1 MATKFLLTL
10 LLFHLS
16 TTAYSIGV
24 NYGTLGDNLP
34 PPSQV
39 ANFLKTQTIIDSL
52 KIFDMNPDII
62 RAFANSG
69 ISLTITLPNGDI
81 PTLTNPRAA
90 RRWIQ
95 QNIKPFYPAT
105 LIRYICV
112 GTEVLHWGDDA
123 QKSNL
128 VAAMRTLNNALRV
141 EGFKGIKVSTPH
153 SLGIMLTSEPPSQ
166 GRFRPEVTP
175 ILIQM
180 LRFLRE
186 SNSPLMVNPYP
197 YFGWSPENENY
208 ALFRQSRIDPITK
221 LTYTSMFD
229 GLLDAVYSAAKALGF
244 PDVNILVGETGWPSA
259 CEFPVCSMQHAADYN
274 GNLVKHVE
282 SGKGTPLMPNR
293 KFETY
298 IFSMFN
304 ENQKPGP
311 LAEKN
316 WGLFYP
322 NLAPVYNV
330 GIMRNQQGGGGSI
343 PNPTPAKPAPTTPP
357 GNGGKVWCIA
367 KPGATNQALQANLDY
382 ACSQPGGVD
391 CGPIQPG
398 GACFD
403 EDVRARASYAMNS
416 YYQVK
421 GGNDFNCD
429 FSGTGL
435 ITITDPSH
443 GGCKYIEAGGQGPS
457 GPTPTQPSKPAQPSK
472 GGWCVPKPGVTDAVL
487 QQNMDWLCGTHKV
500 HCNNVMPG
508 AKCYAE
514 SILPRASYLMDV
526 YYKKYGRHDYDC
538 DFNGSA
544 QITNINPTA
553 SDSLLVFFRNVDR
566 AVCIVLSA
574 NIDYACNQ
582 ASVNCQDVRPGG
594 ACFNSDLK
602 TRASFAM
609 NAFYNL
615 YRSLGG
621 TCDFSGSGQIINTD
635 PSTFSCKFVASDGD
649 SGSKLPPR
657 NVYNPKPI
665 PKTPK
670 RSVLGGDGPVRKW
683 CVAKPHSDT
692 DTLDKHLDWLCGM
705 VECQAIK
712 PGGACYDES
721 IRAQASFAM
730 NSYYQTKGRNDNNCD
745 FSGTAVITTVD
756 PSHGPCHYLS

>member
-208 ALFRQSRIDPITK
+208 ALFRQSRMDPITK

-229 GLLDAVYSAAKALGF
+229 GFLDAVYSAAKALGF

-382 ACSQPGGVD
+382 ACSQPGVD
-391 CGPIQPG
+391 CKPIQPNG
-398 GACFD
+398 PCFSTD
-403 EDVRARASYAMNS
+403 IRSQASYAMNAYFQKNGRNNLS
-416 YYQVK
+416 
-421 GGNDFNCD
+421 CD
-429 FSGTGL
+429 FSQTGVV
-435 ITITDPSH
+435 TSTNPSH
-443 GGCKYIEAGGQGPS
+443 GECTFAG
-457 GPTPTQPSKPAQPSK
+457 
-472 GGWCVPKPGVTDAVL
+472 
-487 QQNMDWLCGTHKV
+487 
-500 HCNNVMPG
+500 
-508 AKCYAE
+508 
-514 SILPRASYLMDV
+514 
-526 YYKKYGRHDYDC
+526 
-538 DFNGSA
+538 
-544 QITNINPTA
+544 
-553 SDSLLVFFRNVDR
+553 
-566 AVCIVLSA
+566 
-574 NIDYACNQ
+574 
-582 ASVNCQDVRPGG
+582 
-594 ACFNSDLK
+594 
-602 TRASFAM
+602 
-609 NAFYNL
+609 
-615 YRSLGG
+615 
-621 TCDFSGSGQIINTD
+621 
-635 PSTFSCKFVASDGD
+635 
-649 SGSKLPPR
+649 
-657 NVYNPKPI
+657 
-665 PKTPK
+665 
-670 RSVLGGDGPVRKW
+670 
-683 CVAKPHSDT
+683 
-692 DTLDKHLDWLCGM
+692 
-705 VECQAIK
+705 
-712 PGGACYDES
+712 
-721 IRAQASFAM
+721 
-730 NSYYQTKGRNDNNCD
+730 
-745 FSGTAVITTVD
+745 
-756 PSHGPCHYLS
+756 